1 MAVPFARS
9 PLSTTLPLPDSPDST
24 LNSPPTTRRLTLG
37 CIADDVTGAT
47 DLATALA
54 QGGLR
59 VLQVFGTDGVDT
71 IPADRDV
78 DAVVLALKTRSVP
91 VEEAVSRSLRAF
103 SQLSEL
109 GAERFYFKYCS
120 TFDSTSDGNIGPV
133 TEALMDALGV
143 RQTLYCP
150 AFPEAGRTVFNG
162 HLFVG
167 QQLLHESPLKDH
179 PLNPMTDA
187 SLIRHLQQQVSGAV
201 GLLPHDVID
210 SGPDAIRS
218 VLQQLSKEGV
228 QHVIV
233 DTCHDQHLST
243 ISRVAGAMKLVTG
256 GSGLAAFLPENY
268 QSQGLASTRSGA
280 AKLPQVSGRAAVIAG
295 SCSAA
300 TVAQVADWKDTG
312 LSWDVDVQAVM
323 KDAEQQ
329 LQQLTAWLADT
340 EGRPVLICSS
350 ATPERVSQ
358 LQTEFG
364 ATTVA
369 HALEDFLSRVA
380 VLLASEYGVRRFVVA
395 GGETSGA
402 VTAALGVTAVRI
414 GPNICP
420 GVPWTESLQERPLA
434 LALKSG
440 NFGDRQFFTQALEML
455 P

>member
-1 MAVPFARS
+1 MNSS
-9 PLSTTLPLPDSPDST
+9 PITQH
-24 LNSPPTTRRLTLG
+24 LTLG

-54 QGGLR
+54 QGGLS
-59 VLQVFGTDGVDT
+59 VLQVFGTDGLDA
-71 IPADRDV
+71 ISDELSV
-78 DAVVLALKTRSVP
+78 DAVVLALKTRSVS
-91 VEEAVSRSLRAF
+91 VEDAVSQSLQAF
-103 SQLSEL
+103 ARLKEL
-109 GAERFYFKYCS
+109 GAQRFYFKYCS
-120 TFDSTSDGNIGPV
+120 TFDSTTEGNIGPV
-133 TEALMDALGV
+133 SEALMDAVGV

-167 QQLLHESPLKDH
+167 RQLLHESPLRDH

-201 GLLPHDVID
+201 GLLPHDSID
-210 SGPDAIRS
+210 QGPDEIRS
-218 VLQQLSKEGV
+218 VLQQLSEEGV

-233 DTCHDQHLST
+233 DTCHEQHLST
-243 ISRVAGAMKLVTG
+243 ISRVAGEMSLVTG
-256 GSGLAAFLPENY
+256 GSGLAAFLPESY
-268 QSQGLASTRSGA
+268 RSQQLTSTMSES

-300 TVAQVADWKDTG
+300 TVAQVADWKDKG
-312 LSWDVDVQAVM
+312 LAWDVDVEAVM
-323 KDAEQQ
+323 EDAELQ
-329 LQQLTAWLADT
+329 LQQLTAWLANTD
-340 EGRPVLICSS
+340 GQPVLICSS
-350 ATPERVSQ
+350 ATPEQVGQ
-358 LQTEFG
+358 WQTRFG
-364 ATTVA
+364 ALPVA
-369 HALEDFLSRVA
+369 HALENFLSRVA

-420 GVPWTESLQERPLA
+420 GVPWTQSLQERPLA